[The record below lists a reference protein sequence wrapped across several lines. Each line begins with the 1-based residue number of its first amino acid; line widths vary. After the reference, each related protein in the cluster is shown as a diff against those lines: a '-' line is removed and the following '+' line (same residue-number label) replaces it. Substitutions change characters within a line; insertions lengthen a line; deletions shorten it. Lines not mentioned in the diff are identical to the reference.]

1 MKTSEDREAK
11 ERSKEREETELHH
24 HHHLAR
30 ARLVESVSQSFVG
43 TAAKREIDS
52 LLCCPPESHEHGIKS
67 DFLIPVAVN
76 MGVDATMLAEW
87 LQYMNDVGWKF
98 YDDRRI
104 DHRNYRRSLRMWRE
118 MSVRVAEDKRRDDAR
133 GGVVGYLNRIDK
145 LREDGLKRQRQAA
158 QSRRESASVK
168 PESWE
173 LCRER
178 CAMYNGGDDARCGFC
193 RAGFRTPPQLRERP
207 CPPEECPRFAALDGE
222 VVA

>member
-1 MKTSEDREAK
+1 MNLAK
-11 ERSKEREETELHH
+11 EKEENERSKGKEVKKISSSSS
-24 HHHLAR
+24 R
-30 ARLVESVSQSFVG
+30 ARGCLDRTLCGIGSKCWNLGITPLMLVE
-43 TAAKREIDS
+43 AADKIGMDDDE
-52 LLCCPPESHEHGIKS
+52 
-67 DFLIPVAVN
+67 VN
-76 MGVDATMLAEW
+76 DW
-87 LQYMNDVGWKF
+87 LKYMDEVGWTF
-98 YDDRRI
+98 GTGSAVTARNFRRP
-104 DHRNYRRSLRMWRE
+104 LRMWHK
-118 MSVRVAEDKRRDDAR
+118 MQCRVEASQSR
-133 GGVVGYLNRIDK
+133 GMGRIDQ

-207 CPPEECPRFAALDGE
+207 CPPEECARFAALDGE